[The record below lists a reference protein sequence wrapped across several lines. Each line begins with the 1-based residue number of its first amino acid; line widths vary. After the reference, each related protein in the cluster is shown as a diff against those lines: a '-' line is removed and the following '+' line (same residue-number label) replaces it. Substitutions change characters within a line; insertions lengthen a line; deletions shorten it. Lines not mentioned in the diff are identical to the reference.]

1 MFRSRSLPLT
11 LVVCLG
17 LLILHAVPGAAGEA
31 AIAASAS
38 GLAAESGTSPAT
50 SSIQLRGRVDVN
62 GQALAI
68 DSTGSYD
75 PLTGAY
81 VFDPVAPAGAVLG
94 EREKLLLSLFPRVAL
109 AFVGAEGRIDLFAR
123 SGAGG
128 ITVNF
133 TARRKVD
140 EVSSV
145 AGTVALSTT
154 QTGWVIDYGGSIV
167 STPDRAIESD
177 GEAVLRLGV
186 NPTDGTFVG
195 GARINYDAGAPDPAS
210 LGTAD
215 FWNVAGRFDGAVGTA
230 TEAYAH
236 VDHAGGSPASALA
249 QGTVL
254 SFPAS
259 TVQIAGIVTLSGTA
273 TKDGTI
279 HQFLGFADQAGG
291 GKTVLDFPIQITAG
305 MKANQVA
312 SRIAA
317 AFNQAREAG
326 TTPEAAYVLAVQ
338 GGDGVSVTMPDPSSP
353 RVAVSITLDGGA
365 TIADS
370 SDPAAAAL
378 FHVVSTQNFS
388 DQAVIASENSGI
400 RNQFGVLGAGSLS
413 GWLTPFKA
421 VLTTDNPAT
430 GFAAGGGK
438 VSILLNW
445 SDSVPGGSRGGE
457 PGSQTN
463 FPDLEVAT
471 SPGESAEQVVARIA
485 DALRSRVTAWGSH
498 AFFQRDGNVLYLD
511 AGIDAP
517 HSVSLASSD
526 PGVGYMSAAADLP
539 QYQEPGPQAR

>member
-1 MFRSRSLPLT
+1 MSRSRPLPST
-11 LVVCLG
+11 LALCVGILIVC
-17 LLILHAVPGAAGEA
+17 AVPCAAGEPA
-31 AIAASAS
+31 NEAAAS
-38 GLAAESGTSPAT
+38 GVAAESGASTTPA
-50 SSIQLRGRVDVN
+50 SIQLTGRVDVN
-62 GQALAI
+62 GQALEI

-81 VFDPVAPAGAVLG
+81 TFDSVAPAGAVLG

-109 AFVGAEGRIDLFAR
+109 AFVGAEGRIDLLGR

-128 ITVNF
+128 ITASF

-140 EVSSV
+140 EVSSI
-145 AGTVALSTT
+145 AGTVTLSTT
-154 QTGWVIDYGGSIV
+154 EAGWVFDYGGSIV
-167 STPDRAIESD
+167 TTPDRPIEGD

-186 NPTDGTFVG
+186 NPTNGTFVG

-215 FWNVAGRFDGAVGTA
+215 FWNVAGSFSGAVGTP

-236 VDHAGGSPASALA
+236 VDHAGGSPATALA

-259 TVQIAGIVTLSGTA
+259 TVQIAGIITLSGTA
-273 TKDGTI
+273 TKNGTI
-279 HQFLGFADQAGG
+279 HQFLGFADQTGD
-291 GKTVLDFPIQITAG
+291 GKTVLDFPIQVTAG
-305 MKANQVA
+305 MTANQVA
-312 SRIAA
+312 SQIAA
-317 AFNQAREAG
+317 AFNQARIDG
-326 TTPEAAYVLAVQ
+326 VTPEAAYVLAVQ
-338 GGDGVSVTMPDPSSP
+338 GGDGVSVTTPDPSSP
-353 RVAVSITLDGGA
+353 RVAVSVTLDGGA
-365 TIADS
+365 TIADP

-378 FHVVSTQNFS
+378 FHVVSTQNFP
-388 DQAVIASENSGI
+388 DWALVASENSGI
-400 RNQFGVLGAGSLS
+400 RNQFGVLGADPLS

-438 VSILLNW
+438 ISILLNW
-445 SDSVPGGSRGGE
+445 SDAVPGGSRGGE
-457 PGSQTN
+457 PGSQTS
-463 FPDLEVAT
+463 FPDLEITT
-471 SPGESAEQVVARIA
+471 SPGESAEQIVARVA
-485 DALRSRVTAWGSH
+485 DTLKTRLTPWGSH

-539 QYQEPGPQAR
+539 QYEEPGPQAP